1 MSVLLAIFNIICC
14 TFVVLVMC
22 LFTAASIKCFFGA
35 SSIKDIIFFLLFAV
49 FTSWVMF
56 LIQVYIMKPA
66 WFTVFQF
73 LGL

>member
-22 LFTAASIKCFFGA
+22 LFVVASIKCFFA
-35 SSIKDIIFFLLFAV
+35 ATSIKDTIFFLLFAV
-49 FTSWVMF
+49 FTSWMML
-56 LIQVYIMKPA
+56 LIQAYIMKPA

>member
-1 MSVLLAIFNIICC
+1 MSVLLAIFNILCS

-22 LFTAASIKCFFGA
+22 LFVVASIKCFFAA
-35 SSIKDIIFFLLFAV
+35 SSVKDTIFFLLFAV
-49 FTSWVMF
+49 FTSWMMF

-66 WFTVFQF
+66 WFTVFKF